1 MMGNMNV
8 QMQATTALIAINILL
23 LIGIVGVNVRSYLRM
38 RAQYTLFLI
47 VFSGLFL
54 LESLVSGYFLFTN
67 MEFYVPQVGA
77 HILALTGLETVAFAA
92 LLWMQRQ

>member
-1 MMGNMNV
+1 MML
-8 QMQATTALIAINILL
+8 QMKITTALIALNILL
-23 LIGIVGVNVRSYLRM
+23 LLGIVGLNARSYLRM

-54 LESLVSGYFLFTN
+54 IESLVSGYFLFTH
-67 MEFYVPQVGA
+67 MDYYVPQVSN
-77 HILALTGLETVAFAA
+77 HILALTGLETVAFAS